1 MPRRQRTKSDSY
13 AIGFAK
19 PPEDHRFKSGVS
31 GNPAYKWKP
40 GQSGNPAG
48 KSKQRLRFEESFN
61 EALIT
66 QGGPEEAAQLL
77 WASARAKEP
86 WAIQELCRRFAP
98 ESPSLRLVHEVD
110 SDDVDYSKFTDDQI
124 RQLEAIVASADQ
136 PTPVAGG
143 ESPPTSN

>member
-1 MPRRQRTKSDSY
+1 MSSSTQ
-13 AIGFAK
+13 
-19 PPEDHRFKSGVS
+19 FKSGVS
-31 GNPAYKWKP
+31 GNQAAKWRP

-48 KSKQRLRFEESFN
+48 KSKLRLRFEESFN

-98 ESPSLRLVHEVD
+98 ESPSLRLVHELD
-110 SDDVDYSKFTDDQI
+110 SDDVDYSKFTDEQI

-143 ESPPTSN
+143 ESPPTSS